1 MPAVIPRPFKL
12 LEELEEGEKGSGDT
26 YTSLGLADGDDMQ
39 MVNWNG
45 TILGPPHSVHENRI
59 YSLRIIAPLPNP
71 NKKTAQYPKGT
82 PGYPVE
88 RPEVYFVNQIN
99 LPCVNPETG
108 FVNQEQLAG
117 VENWSQN
124 LSMSRILI
132 ALRNS
137 MGLPANKKRPQ
148 PAEGSTY
155 KQ

>member
-1 MPAVIPRPFKL
+1 L
-12 LEELEEGEKGSGDT
+12 
-26 YTSLGLADGDDMQ
+26 Q
-39 MVNWNG
+39 
-45 TILGPPHSVHENRI
+45 SVHENRI

-108 FVNQEQLAG
+108 FVRITRTRSYPRAFEVFKADETNFKVNQEQLAG

>member
-108 FVNQEQLAG
+108 FHLDTGYPIANSSLLI
-117 VENWSQN
+117 SQHRAARSFGYVKIFTFN
-124 LSMSRILI
+124 IVD
-132 ALRNS
+132 
-137 MGLPANKKRPQ
+137 
-148 PAEGSTY
+148 
-155 KQ
+155 